1 MLMYPLFFVSFFSR
15 EKKEN
20 RPLFW
25 LCLVALGSGGV
36 AVAEGHFDLAAQS
49 CGVRCAGYVTGQL
62 LGERA
67 KGDALQAA
75 LGRADE
81 ATSLARIQ
89 GYLEGQGLYTLAC
102 RWSATAVARWTG
114 ELCAIVHLQSASC
127 AAGHFVV
134 VEKNA
139 SGITVVDWPD
149 KRHFPATPTG
159 VVQWKRYVAQLGVT
173 ETGLLISRTP
183 IQLPVAKVRLSRVF
197 FGIGLT
203 VTVILLLTTIV
214 RRRKHR
220 HKFGFL

>member
-1 MLMYPLFFVSFFSR
+1 MSRYPLFFVSFFSR

-36 AVAEGHFDLAAQS
+36 AGAAGDFDLAAQS
-49 CGVRCAGYVTGQL
+49 CGVRCAGYVAGQL
-62 LGERA
+62 LGRPA
-67 KGDALQAA
+67 KGDALQTV
-75 LGRADE
+75 LGTKEE
-81 ATSLARIQ
+81 ATSLERIQ
-89 GYLEGQGLYTLAC
+89 EYLEAQGLHTLAC

-114 ELCAIVHLQSASC
+114 ELWAIVHLQSASC

-149 KRHFPATPTG
+149 KRHFSATSTG
-159 VVQWKRYVAQLGVT
+159 VAQWKRYVGQLGVT

-183 IQLPVAKVRLSRVF
+183 IQLPLAKARLSRML

-203 VTVILLLTTIV
+203 VTAILLLATV
-214 RRRKHR
+214 LRR
-220 HKFGFL
+220 